1 MMSTN
6 VQEQFFKALVDV
18 DRLRVAGLLYER
30 TLSVEAVAN
39 ELGLQQKHTRHHLE
53 CLAEAG
59 LVQVV
64 SDSDGNGYRL
74 NRQQFE
80 NLARSQFKPSPG
92 AEVIVQADLPPDELK
107 LLQNYVTRDGRLKL
121 IPNQNKKMLVVLKYA
136 AGRFDKGRTYTEKE
150 VNENLLQI
158 FADSSTLRRY
168 LVDYQLLDRERDG
181 SRYWRR

>member
-1 MMSTN
+1 M
-6 VQEQFFKALVDV
+6 
-18 DRLRVAGLLYER
+18 
-30 TLSVEAVAN
+30 
-39 ELGLQQKHTRHHLE
+39 
-53 CLAEAG
+53 
-59 LVQVV
+59 
-64 SDSDGNGYRL
+64 
-74 NRQQFE
+74 
-80 NLARSQFKPSPG
+80 
-92 AEVIVQADLPPDELK
+92 QADLPPDELK

>member
-1 MMSTN
+1 MSTN

-80 NLARSQFKPSPG
+80 NLYHNFPG
-92 AEVIVQADLPPDELK
+92 RAGFLLFSTDRKRIFLLLPRFCSSSFD
-107 LLQNYVTRDGRLKL
+107 RFRH
-121 IPNQNKKMLVVLKYA
+121 VLT
-136 AGRFDKGRTYTEKE
+136 G
-150 VNENLLQI
+150 
-158 FADSSTLRRY
+158 
-168 LVDYQLLDRERDG
+168 
-181 SRYWRR
+181 